1 MERVF
6 SVDDIADQFW
16 LQPPILLSQP
26 AELDLQGSSSSSSI
40 MNRSSSEWA
49 FQRFLQEASVVDHNS
64 SASAAAAAASSTSI
78 SQSEQVPRDEFLEIN
93 QQSLAPNR
101 NSSYRQNNSGTA
113 AAATNSKSTSAMVT
127 SFGSTHA
134 SDIPDHS
141 EKYQAFLK
149 SRLDLACAAVAS
161 RAMYLRPQDS
171 TTMTPGI
178 GSSVSNTVQTGS
190 QVPPK
195 GSEHDSLKGQEEGG
209 APTGIPSLPAVP
221 KKSSGQVRSISSG
234 SEQSDDDEA
243 EGEGEAE
250 TTDKMDPADAKRVRR
265 MLSNRESARRSR
277 RRKQAHLTELDTQ
290 VSQLKIENSS
300 LLKRLTDISQKFNEA
315 AVDNRVLKADVETLR
330 AKVKMA
336 EETVKNVTGL
346 SPLFQA
352 MADISSMGMQSFPGN
367 PTDTSIDAA
376 LPVQNDPNHHRY
388 YQSPSGVHFQPHDPI
403 IQNGLV
409 DIPPINNM
417 LQVPA
422 TATVGANGIGRATA
436 VPPATVGASGLARPT
451 ALPPPTVVSSG
462 MAGRATALPP
472 ATVMAS
478 GIARPSAVP
487 VPPATAGASGIGR
500 ATAVSPATGG
510 ASGIGG
516 AAAGSTHPMVS
527 MEHFQKHK

>member
-1 MERVF
+1 M
-6 SVDDIADQFW
+6 
-16 LQPPILLSQP
+16 
-26 AELDLQGSSSSSSI
+26 
-40 MNRSSSEWA
+40 
-49 FQRFLQEASVVDHNS
+49 
-64 SASAAAAAASSTSI
+64 
-78 SQSEQVPRDEFLEIN
+78 
-93 QQSLAPNR
+93 
-101 NSSYRQNNSGTA
+101 
-113 AAATNSKSTSAMVT
+113 
-127 SFGSTHA
+127 
-134 SDIPDHS
+134 
-141 EKYQAFLK
+141 
-149 SRLDLACAAVAS
+149 
-161 RAMYLRPQDS
+161 PQDS
-171 TTMTPGI
+171 TTMTPGM
-178 GSSVSNTVQTGS
+178 GSSVSNTVQLES

-209 APTGIPSLPAVP
+209 APTGIPSLPAVQ
-221 KKSSGQVRSISSG
+221 KKSSGQVRSTSSG

-250 TTDKMDPADAKRVRR
+250 TNQKMDPADAKRVRR

-300 LLKRLTDISQKFNEA
+300 LLKRLTDINQKFNEA

-336 EETVKNVTGL
+336 EETVKSVTGL

-352 MADISSMGMQSFPGN
+352 MADISTMGMQSFAGN
-367 PTDTSIDAA
+367 PTDRSIGAA
-376 LPVQNDPNHHRY
+376 LPVQNDPNHHSY
-388 YQSPSGVHFQPHDPI
+388 YQSPSGNHFQPHDPI

-409 DIPPINNM
+409 DIPPMDNV

-436 VPPATVGASGLARPT
+436 VPPATVGANGL
-451 ALPPPTVVSSG
+451 
-462 MAGRATALPP
+462 GRATA
-472 ATVMAS
+472 
-478 GIARPSAVP
+478 

-516 AAAGSTHPMVS
+516 ATAGSTHPVVS
-527 MEHFQKHK
+527 MEHFQKH